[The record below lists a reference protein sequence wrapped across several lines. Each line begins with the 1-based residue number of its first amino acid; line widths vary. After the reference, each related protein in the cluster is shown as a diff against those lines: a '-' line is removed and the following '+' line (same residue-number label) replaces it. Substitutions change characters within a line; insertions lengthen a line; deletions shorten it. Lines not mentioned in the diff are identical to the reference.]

1 MSSPSGVLVQTPGSA
16 RRSSS
21 WFTGAF
27 AIVKAVS
34 IARGSRPE
42 WSPHGRRRREE
53 RADGAEVDL
62 RVLDVAHM
70 AAARNYDQL
79 AAADSLVED
88 AGGARGRRAV
98 VLADDDERRRLDARE
113 VRHVVEVAVALVREV
128 AQDVG

>member
-34 IARGSRPE
+34 IARGSAAPCSRR
-42 WSPHGRRRREE
+42 GRRRGEE

-62 RVLDVAHM
+62 RILDVAHV
-70 AAARNYDQL
+70 AAPRDYDQL

-88 AGGARGRRAV
+88 ARRARSGRAV
-98 VLADDDERRRLDARE
+98 VLADDDERRRLDALE
-113 VRHVVEVAVALVREV
+113 
-128 AQDVG
+128 DV